1 MKASELRQKSIEEL
15 NKELLDQLKAQMNL
29 RLQKAT
35 GQLSQVHQFKQIRR
49 DIARI
54 KTIIREKQSG
64 EQS

>member
-1 MKASELRQKSIEEL
+1 
-15 NKELLDQLKAQMNL
+15 MNL

>member
-15 NKELLDQLKAQMNL
+15 NQELLAQLKAQMNL

>member
-1 MKASELRQKSIEEL
+1 MKASELRQKSIDEL
-15 NKELLDQLKAQMNL
+15 NQELLAQLKAQMNL

>member
-29 RLQKAT
+29 RLQNAT